1 MRETVVLNTAAAL
14 VADGTLS
21 GTATGPLL
29 ERLEAGAGH
38 ARESLDSGRAAD
50 VLARWRAAS
59 AG

>member
-14 VADGTLS
+14 VADGTLP
-21 GTATGPLL
+21 GTSSARSL
-29 ERLEAGAGH
+29 ERLVAASEH

-59 AG
+59 AA